1 MAGEPI
7 TITLSLHFWQPPD
20 GPWRIQLINCR
31 VEKPPEEDRHQR
43 RRVKNRG
50 YQRKSRARRKEKAAL
65 ADSPAPVSTVST
77 KERKRE
83 SVSTVSTK
91 ERENPPPPVPGPADG
106 APGNGQAV
114 NPTQIKLKERLA
126 ALQARVQR
134 RGTT

>member
-77 KERKRE
+77 KER
-83 SVSTVSTK
+83 
-91 ERENPPPPVPGPADG
+91 ENPPPPVPGPADG